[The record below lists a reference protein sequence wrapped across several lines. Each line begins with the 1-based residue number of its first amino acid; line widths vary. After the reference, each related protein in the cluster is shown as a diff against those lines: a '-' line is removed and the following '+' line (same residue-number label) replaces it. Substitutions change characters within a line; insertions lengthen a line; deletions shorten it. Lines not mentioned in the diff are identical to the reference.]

1 MAIWPRHVFGG
12 NFMLGLIITAIGTV
26 LFVMYALG
34 IAGDGAVLIAA
45 AILITGGMIKAELSV
60 IVNLLGNAY
69 INVFGE
75 YDECDCDDEGSDEED
90 E

>member
-1 MAIWPRHVFGG
+1 
-12 NFMLGLIITAIGTV
+12 MLALIITAIGTV

-45 AILITGGMIKAELSV
+45 AILIVGGMIKAELGLL
-60 IVNLLGNAY
+60 VNLLSNAY
-69 INVFGE
+69 INAFGE
-75 YDECDCDDEGSDEED
+75 YDECDDEDNCNDEED

>member
-1 MAIWPRHVFGG
+1 
-12 NFMLGLIITAIGTV
+12 MLALIITAIGTV
-26 LFVMYALG
+26 LFVIYALG

-45 AILITGGMIKAELSV
+45 AILIIGGMIKAELGQ

-75 YDECDCDDEGSDEED
+75 DDECDDEDDGSDEED

>member
-1 MAIWPRHVFGG
+1 MFA
-12 NFMLGLIITAIGTV
+12 LIITAIGTV

-45 AILITGGMIKAELSV
+45 AILIAGGMIKAELSV
-60 IVNLLGNAY
+60 IVNLLSNAY
-69 INVFGE
+69 TNIFGE
-75 YDECDCDDEGSDEED
+75 YDEEDEDDCDDEED

>member
-1 MAIWPRHVFGG
+1 
-12 NFMLGLIITAIGTV
+12 MLALIITAIGTV

-45 AILITGGMIKAELSV
+45 AILIVGGMVKAELGL
-60 IVNLLGNAY
+60 IVDLISNVY
-69 INVFGE
+69 IFSD
-75 YDECDCDDEGSDEED
+75 YDEYYDKED

>member
-1 MAIWPRHVFGG
+1 
-12 NFMLGLIITAIGTV
+12 MLALTITAIGTV

-34 IAGDGAVLIAA
+34 LAADGAVLIAA
-45 AILITGGMIKAELSV
+45 AILIAGGMIKAELAM
-60 IVNLLGNAY
+60 IVKLLSNAY

-75 YDECDCDDEGSDEED
+75 YDEEDEDNCDDEED

>member
-1 MAIWPRHVFGG
+1 
-12 NFMLGLIITAIGTV
+12 MLALIITAIGTV

-45 AILITGGMIKAELSV
+45 AIMIAGGMIKAELCV

-69 INVFGE
+69 INIFGE
-75 YDECDCDDEGSDEED
+75 YDECDCDDEDEED

>member
-1 MAIWPRHVFGG
+1 
-12 NFMLGLIITAIGTV
+12 MLALIITAIGAV

-45 AILITGGMIKAELSV
+45 AILIVGGMIKAELG
-60 IVNLLGNAY
+60 LLVDLLSNAY
-69 INVFGE
+69 IFSDYDE
-75 YDECDCDDEGSDEED
+75 YYDECDDDEED

>member
-1 MAIWPRHVFGG
+1 
-12 NFMLGLIITAIGTV
+12 MLALIITAIGTV

-45 AILITGGMIKAELSV
+45 TILIVGGMLKAELGQ

-75 YDECDCDDEGSDEED
+75 YDADYDEDDSDDEED

>member
-1 MAIWPRHVFGG
+1 
-12 NFMLGLIITAIGTV
+12 MLALIITAIGTV

-45 AILITGGMIKAELSV
+45 AILIVGGMIKVELSA
-60 IVNLLGNAY
+60 IVDLLSNAY
-69 INVFGE
+69 VNVFGE
-75 YDECDCDDEGSDEED
+75 YDECDDEDDCDDEED

>member
-1 MAIWPRHVFGG
+1 
-12 NFMLGLIITAIGTV
+12 MLALIITAIGAV

-45 AILITGGMIKAELSV
+45 AILIAGGMIKAELSV
-60 IVNLLGNAY
+60 IVTLLGNAY
-69 INVFGE
+69 IYTFGE
-75 YDECDCDDEGSDEED
+75 YEECDDEDDCNDEED

>member
-1 MAIWPRHVFGG
+1 
-12 NFMLGLIITAIGTV
+12 MLALIITAIGTI

-45 AILITGGMIKAELSV
+45 AILIVGGMIKAELGL
-60 IVNLLGNAY
+60 IVDLLSNAY

-75 YDECDCDDEGSDEED
+75 YDEGAEEDDSSDEED

>member
-1 MAIWPRHVFGG
+1 
-12 NFMLGLIITAIGTV
+12 MLALIITAIGTV

-45 AILITGGMIKAELSV
+45 AIFIVGGMIKAELGQ

-69 INVFGE
+69 INVFEE
-75 YDECDCDDEGSDEED
+75 YDECDDEDDGSDEED

>member
-1 MAIWPRHVFGG
+1 
-12 NFMLGLIITAIGTV
+12 MLALIITAIGTV

-34 IAGDGAVLIAA
+34 IAGDGTVLIAA
-45 AILITGGMIKAELSV
+45 TILIVGGMIKAELGQ
-60 IVNLLGNAY
+60 IVNLLSNAY

-75 YDECDCDDEGSDEED
+75 DDECDCDDEED

>member
-1 MAIWPRHVFGG
+1 
-12 NFMLGLIITAIGTV
+12 MLALIITAIGTV

-34 IAGDGAVLIAA
+34 IIGDGAVLIAA
-45 AILITGGMIKAELSV
+45 AILIVGGMIKAELSV
-60 IVNLLGNAY
+60 IVTLLGNAY

-75 YDECDCDDEGSDEED
+75 YDECDEED